1 MLADGLV
8 ITSLVTLLSFFFSQ
22 SRVGV
27 GGVLYSFADKVILFF
42 VTNCPPH
49 DQHACSLG

>member
-8 ITSLVTLLSFFFSQ
+8 ITSLVTILFFFSQ

-27 GGVLYSFADKVILFF
+27 AGVLYNFADKVILFF

>member
-8 ITSLVTLLSFFFSQ
+8 ITSLVTLLSFFFFPEQ
-22 SRVGV
+22 GGV